1 MYMNDRFFFFLEM
14 QIILLNCITLHLSG
28 VTLTFSGV
36 TLTLVK
42 LK

>member
-1 MYMNDRFFFFLEM
+1 MSYSFTRINL
-14 QIILLNCITLHLSG
+14 QSGVTLHLSG
-28 VTLTFSGV
+28 VNLHLSGVKCHFSGV

>member
-14 QIILLNCITLHLSG
+14 QIILLNCINLHLSG
-28 VTLTFSGV
+28 VKCHFSDV

>member
-1 MYMNDRFFFFLEM
+1 MSYSFTRINL
-14 QIILLNCITLHLSG
+14 QSGVNLHLSG
-28 VTLTFSGV
+28 VKCHFSDV